1 MGSAILYY
9 LTKIAIF
16 MIPNLAEGA
25 KPYAP
30 TKISIG
36 SRLAMANKLKFK
48 QLAPIFLIL
57 ITCCLTYLVTACS
70 DRLLVNSSTAVPQVV
85 MSILSDV
92 KTFNYALS
100 QESPN
105 IFGLTYAGLV
115 TENPL
120 TGKIEPELA
129 ESWQIAD
136 NKKQITFILKKDLK
150 WSDGQPLT
158 VDDVVFT
165 YNEIYFNEAI
175 PSNII
180 DSFKI
185 GVERKLPV
193 VKKLDDRRIEFT
205 VPEPF
210 APFLGNLSTAIL
222 PAHALQESVKK
233 KDQEGKPL
241 FLSKWGVDTNPQEI
255 ITNGPYT
262 LASYATSQRIIFE
275 RNPYFWRKDE
285 QGNQQP
291 YIQRIIWQIVE
302 STDTALLQF
311 RSGGLDTIGV
321 SPEYFSL
328 LKKEEERGKFNIY
341 NGGAAP
347 GVTFLSFNLNQGKR
361 DGKPLVDPIKSRWFN
376 NLQFRQAVA
385 YGIDRQRMINNIFR
399 GLGDFQDSPLSVQS
413 PFFFKPEQG
422 LPVYKYDPNKSKE
435 LLKSAG
441 FKYNDQEQLLDQE
454 GNQVRFSLITNGGN
468 KIREAVATQIKQ
480 DLATIG
486 ITVDVDTIAFGV
498 LVDKLT
504 NSLNWDSHVLGFTG
518 GTEPND
524 GSNIWTVKGALHS
537 FNQKPQQGKPSI
549 EGQVVLDWEQRIS
562 DLYIKAAGELDE
574 AKRREIYIETQ
585 KITQENLPYIYL
597 VNPLSLSAVRDKIQG
612 IKFSALGGAFWNI
625 YELKIAE

>member
-1 MGSAILYY
+1 MHKP
-9 LTKIAIF
+9 KI
-16 MIPNLAEGA
+16 
-25 KPYAP
+25 KPP
-30 TKISIG
+30 
-36 SRLAMANKLKFK
+36 
-48 QLAPIFLIL
+48 LITIALVL

-70 DRLLVNSSTAVPQVV
+70 NGQLVNSSAAVPQVV

-105 IFGLTYAGLV
+105 IFGLTYSGLV

-185 GVERKLPV
+185 GVERKLPI

-210 APFLGNLSTAIL
+210 APFLSNLSTAIL
-222 PAHALQESVKK
+222 PAHILQESVRN

-241 FLSKWGVDTNPQEI
+241 FLTKWGVDTNPQEI
-255 ITNGPYT
+255 ITNGPYK

-291 YIQRIIWQIVE
+291 YIQQVVWQIVE

-347 GVTFLSFNLNQGKR
+347 GVSFISFNLNQGKR
-361 DGKPLVDPIKSRWFN
+361 NGKPLVDPIKSRWFN

-422 LPVYKYDPNKSKE
+422 LPVYKYDPSKSKE

-441 FKYNDQEQLLDQE
+441 FKYNDQGQLLDAE

-468 KIREAVATQIKQ
+468 KIREAIATQIKQ
-480 DLATIG
+480 DLDTIG

-504 NSLNWDSHVLGFTG
+504 NSLDWDAHVLGFTG

-524 GSNIWTVKGALHS
+524 GSNIWTVNGALHS
-537 FNQKPQQGKPSI
+537 FNQKPQQGKPPI
-549 EGQVVLDWEQRIS
+549 EGQVVLDWEQKIS

-574 AKRREIYIETQ
+574 AKRRELYIETQ

>member
-1 MGSAILYY
+1 MHKP
-9 LTKIAIF
+9 KI
-16 MIPNLAEGA
+16 
-25 KPYAP
+25 KPP
-30 TKISIG
+30 
-36 SRLAMANKLKFK
+36 
-48 QLAPIFLIL
+48 LITIALVL

-70 DRLLVNSSTAVPQVV
+70 NSQLVNSSAAVPQVV

-105 IFGLTYAGLV
+105 IFGLTYSGLV

-136 NKKQITFILKKDLK
+136 NKKQITFVLKKDLK

-185 GVERKLPV
+185 GVERKLPI

-210 APFLGNLSTAIL
+210 APFLSNLSTAIL
-222 PAHALQESVKK
+222 PAHALQESVRN

-241 FLSKWGVDTNPQEI
+241 FLTKWGVDTNPQEI
-255 ITNGPYT
+255 ITNGPYK

-291 YIQRIIWQIVE
+291 YIQQVVWQIVE

-347 GVTFLSFNLNQGKR
+347 GVSFISFNLNQGKR
-361 DGKPLVDPIKSRWFN
+361 NGKPLVDPIKSRWFN

-413 PFFFKPEQG
+413 PFFFKPEEG

-441 FKYNDQEQLLDQE
+441 FKYNDQGQLLDEE

-468 KIREAVATQIKQ
+468 KIREAIATQIKQ
-480 DLATIG
+480 DLDTIG

-504 NSLNWDSHVLGFTG
+504 NSLDWDAHVLGFTG

-524 GSNIWTVKGALHS
+524 GSNIWTVNGALHS
-537 FNQKPQQGKPSI
+537 FNQKPQPGKPTI
-549 EGQVVLDWEQRIS
+549 EGRVVLDWEQKIS

-574 AKRREIYIETQ
+574 AKRRELYIETQ

>member
-1 MGSAILYY
+1 MNKSLNGI
-9 LTKIAIF
+9 
-16 MIPNLAEGA
+16 
-25 KPYAP
+25 
-30 TKISIG
+30 
-36 SRLAMANKLKFK
+36 RLAVVNQHKLKK
-48 QLAPIFLIL
+48 LSTIFLVI
-57 ITCCLTYLVTACS
+57 IICCLTYLVTACS
-70 DRLLVNSSTAVPQVV
+70 DRQLVNTSAAVPQVV

-92 KTFNYALS
+92 KTFNYALN

-105 IFGLTYAGLV
+105 IFGLTYSGLV
-115 TENPL
+115 SENPL

-150 WSDGQPLT
+150 WSDGKPLT
-158 VDDVVFT
+158 VDDVIFT
-165 YNEIYFNEAI
+165 YNEVYFNEAI

-210 APFLGNLSTAIL
+210 APFLGNLGTAIL
-222 PAHALQESVKK
+222 PAHALQESVRN
-233 KDQEGKPL
+233 KDKDGKPL
-241 FLSKWGVDTNPQEI
+241 FLTKWGVNTNPQEI
-255 ITNGPYT
+255 ITNGPYK

-291 YIQRIIWQIVE
+291 YIQRIVWQIVE

-347 GVTFLSFNLNQGKR
+347 GVSFISFNLNQGKR
-361 DGKPLVDPIKSRWFN
+361 DGKTLVDPIKSRWFN

-413 PFFFKPEQG
+413 PFFLKPEQG
-422 LPVYKYDPNKSKE
+422 LPVYQYDPNKAKE

-441 FKYNDQEQLLDQE
+441 FKYNDQGQLLDQE

-468 KIREAVATQIKQ
+468 KIREAMATQIKQ
-480 DLATIG
+480 DLDTIG

-504 NSLNWDSHVLGFTG
+504 NSLDWECHLLGFTG

-524 GSNIWTVKGALHS
+524 GSNIWNVNGALHS
-537 FNQKPQQGKPSI
+537 FNQKPQQGKPPI
-549 EGQVVLDWEQRIS
+549 AGRVVLDWEQKIS
-562 DLYIKAAGELDE
+562 DLYIQAAGELDD
-574 AKRREIYIETQ
+574 AKRRELYIQTQ
-585 KITQENLPYIYL
+585 KITQENLPYVYL

>member
-1 MGSAILYY
+1 MHKP
-9 LTKIAIF
+9 KI
-16 MIPNLAEGA
+16 
-25 KPYAP
+25 KPP
-30 TKISIG
+30 
-36 SRLAMANKLKFK
+36 
-48 QLAPIFLIL
+48 LITIALVL

-70 DRLLVNSSTAVPQVV
+70 NSQLVNSSAAVPQVV

-105 IFGLTYAGLV
+105 IFGLTYSGLV

-120 TGKIEPELA
+120 TGKIEPGLA

-136 NKKQITFILKKDLK
+136 NKKQITFVLKKDLK

-185 GVERKLPV
+185 GVERKLPI
-193 VKKLDDRRIEFT
+193 VKKLDNRRIEFT

-210 APFLGNLSTAIL
+210 APFLSSLRTAIL
-222 PAHALQESVKK
+222 PAHILQESVRN

-241 FLSKWGVDTNPQEI
+241 FLTKWGVDTNPQEI
-255 ITNGPYT
+255 ITNGPYK

-291 YIQRIIWQIVE
+291 YIQQVVWQIVE

-347 GVTFLSFNLNQGKR
+347 GVSFISFNLNQGKR
-361 DGKPLVDPIKSRWFN
+361 NGKPLVDPIKSRWFN

-422 LPVYKYDPNKSKE
+422 LPVYKYDPSKSKE

-441 FKYNDQEQLLDQE
+441 FKYNDQGQLLDAE

-468 KIREAVATQIKQ
+468 KIREAIATQIKQ
-480 DLATIG
+480 DLDTIG

-504 NSLNWDSHVLGFTG
+504 NSLDWDAHVLGFTG

-524 GSNIWTVKGALHS
+524 GSNIWTVNGALHS
-537 FNQKPQQGKPSI
+537 FNQKPQQGKPPI
-549 EGQVVLDWEQRIS
+549 EGQVVLDWEQKIS

-574 AKRREIYIETQ
+574 AKRRELYIETQ

>member
-1 MGSAILYY
+1 MMVG
-9 LTKIAIF
+9 
-16 MIPNLAEGA
+16 NVH
-25 KPYAP
+25 P
-30 TKISIG
+30 TKLVLVMNKSLNGI
-36 SRLAMANKLKFK
+36 RLAIVNQHKLK
-48 QLAPIFLIL
+48 QLGTIFLVI
-57 ITCCLTYLVTACS
+57 IICSLTFFATACS
-70 DRLLVNSSTAVPQVV
+70 DRQLVSNTAAVPRVV

-92 KTFNYALS
+92 KTFNYALN
-100 QESPN
+100 QESPS
-105 IFGLTYAGLV
+105 IFGLTYVGLV

-136 NKKQITFILKKDLK
+136 NKRQITFTLKKDLQ

-158 VDDVVFT
+158 VDDVIFT
-165 YNEIYFNEAI
+165 YNEVYFNEAI

-185 GVERKLPV
+185 GVERKLPI
-193 VKKLDDRRIEFT
+193 VKKLDDRRVEFT

-210 APFLGNLSTAIL
+210 APFLSNLNTAIL
-222 PAHALQESVKK
+222 PAHVLQESVRT
-233 KDQEGKPL
+233 KDKDGKPL
-241 FLSKWGVDTNPQEI
+241 FLTKWGVNTPPEEI
-255 ITNGPYT
+255 ITNGPYK
-262 LASYATSQRIIFE
+262 LGSYVTSQRIIFE

-285 QGNQQP
+285 QGNRQP
-291 YIQRIIWQIVE
+291 YIQQIVWQIVE

-328 LKKEEERGKFNIY
+328 LKKEEERGRFNIY

-347 GVTFLSFNLNQGKR
+347 GVTFISFNLNQGKR
-361 DGKPLVDPIKSRWFN
+361 DGRPLVDPVKSRWFN
-376 NLQFRQAVA
+376 NLQFRQAIA

-422 LPVYKYDPNKSKE
+422 LRVYQYDPNKSKE
-435 LLKSAG
+435 LLQNAG
-441 FKYNDQEQLLDQE
+441 FKYNGQGQLLDQS

-468 KIREAVATQIKQ
+468 KIREAMATQIKQ
-480 DLATIG
+480 DLDKIG

-504 NSLNWDSHVLGFTG
+504 NSLDWECHLLGFTG

-524 GSNIWTVKGALHS
+524 GSNIWTVNGALHS
-537 FNQKPQQGKPSI
+537 FNQKPQQGKPPI
-549 EGQVVLDWEQRIS
+549 EGRVVMDWEQKIS
-562 DLYIKAAGELDE
+562 DLYIQAAGELDD
-574 AKRREIYIETQ
+574 AKRRELYIQTQ

>member
-1 MGSAILYY
+1 MHKPKNKPPLI
-9 LTKIAIF
+9 TIA
-16 MIPNLAEGA
+16 LV
-25 KPYAP
+25 
-30 TKISIG
+30 
-36 SRLAMANKLKFK
+36 
-48 QLAPIFLIL
+48 L

-70 DRLLVNSSTAVPQVV
+70 NSQLVNSSAAVPQVV

-105 IFGLTYAGLV
+105 IFGLTYSGLV

-185 GVERKLPV
+185 GVERKLPI
-193 VKKLDDRRIEFT
+193 VKKLDDHRIEFT

-210 APFLGNLSTAIL
+210 APFLSNLSTAIL
-222 PAHALQESVKK
+222 PAHALQESVRN

-241 FLSKWGVDTNPQEI
+241 FLTKWGVDTNPQEI
-255 ITNGPYT
+255 ITNGPYK

-291 YIQRIIWQIVE
+291 YIQQIVWQIVE

-347 GVTFLSFNLNQGKR
+347 GVSFISFNLNQGKR
-361 DGKPLVDPIKSRWFN
+361 NGKPLVDPIKSRWFN

-413 PFFFKPEQG
+413 PFFFKPEEG

-441 FKYNDQEQLLDQE
+441 FKYNEQGQLLDQQ

-468 KIREAVATQIKQ
+468 KIREAIATQIKQ
-480 DLATIG
+480 DLDAIG

-504 NSLNWDSHVLGFTG
+504 NSLDWDAHVLGFTG

-537 FNQKPQQGKPSI
+537 FNQKPQQGKPTI
-549 EGQVVLDWEQRIS
+549 EGQVVLDWEQKIS

-574 AKRREIYIETQ
+574 AKRRELYIETQ

>member
-1 MGSAILYY
+1 MNSSSNTRELVNMHKP
-9 LTKIAIF
+9 KI
-16 MIPNLAEGA
+16 
-25 KPYAP
+25 KPP
-30 TKISIG
+30 
-36 SRLAMANKLKFK
+36 
-48 QLAPIFLIL
+48 LITITLVL

-70 DRLLVNSSTAVPQVV
+70 NGQLVNSSAAVPQVV

-105 IFGLTYAGLV
+105 IFGLTYSGLV

-136 NKKQITFILKKDLK
+136 NKKQITFVLKKDLK

-185 GVERKLPV
+185 GVERKLPI

-210 APFLGNLSTAIL
+210 APFLSNLSTAIL
-222 PAHALQESVKK
+222 PAHALQESVRN

-241 FLSKWGVDTNPQEI
+241 FLTKWGVDTNPQEI
-255 ITNGPYT
+255 ITNGPYK

-291 YIQRIIWQIVE
+291 YIQQVVWQIVE

-347 GVTFLSFNLNQGKR
+347 GVSFISFNLNQGKR
-361 DGKPLVDPIKSRWFN
+361 NGKPLVDPIKSRWFN

-413 PFFFKPEQG
+413 PFFFKPEEG

-441 FKYNDQEQLLDQE
+441 FKYNDQGQLLDEE

-468 KIREAVATQIKQ
+468 KIREAIATQIKQ
-480 DLATIG
+480 DLDTIG

-504 NSLNWDSHVLGFTG
+504 NSLDWDAHVLGFTG

-524 GSNIWTVKGALHS
+524 GSNIWTVNGALHS
-537 FNQKPQQGKPSI
+537 FNQKPQPGKPTI
-549 EGQVVLDWEQRIS
+549 EGRVVLDWEQKIS

-574 AKRREIYIETQ
+574 AKRRELYIETQ

>member
-1 MGSAILYY
+1 MHKP
-9 LTKIAIF
+9 KI
-16 MIPNLAEGA
+16 
-25 KPYAP
+25 KPP
-30 TKISIG
+30 
-36 SRLAMANKLKFK
+36 
-48 QLAPIFLIL
+48 LITIALVL

-70 DRLLVNSSTAVPQVV
+70 NGQLVNSSAAVPQIV

-105 IFGLTYAGLV
+105 IFGLTYSGLV

-120 TGKIEPELA
+120 TGKIEPGLA

-136 NKKQITFILKKDLK
+136 NKKQITFVLKKDLK

-185 GVERKLPV
+185 GVERKLPI
-193 VKKLDDRRIEFT
+193 VKKLDNRRIEFT

-210 APFLGNLSTAIL
+210 APFLSSLRTAIL
-222 PAHALQESVKK
+222 PAHILQESVRN

-241 FLSKWGVDTNPQEI
+241 FLTKWGVDTNPQEI
-255 ITNGPYT
+255 ITNGPYK

-291 YIQRIIWQIVE
+291 YIQQVVWQIVE

-347 GVTFLSFNLNQGKR
+347 GVSFISFNLNQGKR
-361 DGKPLVDPIKSRWFN
+361 NGKPLVDPIKSRWFN

-413 PFFFKPEQG
+413 PFFFKPEEG
-422 LPVYKYDPNKSKE
+422 LPVYKYDPSKSKE

-441 FKYNDQEQLLDQE
+441 FKYNDQGQLLDAE

-468 KIREAVATQIKQ
+468 KIREAIATQIKQ
-480 DLATIG
+480 DLDTIG

-504 NSLNWDSHVLGFTG
+504 NSLDWDAHVLGFTG

-524 GSNIWTVKGALHS
+524 GSNIWTVNGALHS
-537 FNQKPQQGKPSI
+537 FNQKPQQGKPPI
-549 EGQVVLDWEQRIS
+549 EGQVVLDWEQKIS

-574 AKRREIYIETQ
+574 AKRRELYIETQ

>member
-1 MGSAILYY
+1 MNKSLNGI
-9 LTKIAIF
+9 
-16 MIPNLAEGA
+16 
-25 KPYAP
+25 
-30 TKISIG
+30 
-36 SRLAMANKLKFK
+36 RLAVVNQHKLKK
-48 QLAPIFLIL
+48 LSTIFLVI
-57 ITCCLTYLVTACS
+57 IICCLTYLVTACS
-70 DRLLVNSSTAVPQVV
+70 DRQLVNTSAAVPQVV

-92 KTFNYALS
+92 KTFNYALN

-105 IFGLTYAGLV
+105 IFGLTYSGLV
-115 TENPL
+115 SENPL

-150 WSDGQPLT
+150 WSDGKPLT
-158 VDDVVFT
+158 VDDVIFT
-165 YNEIYFNEAI
+165 YNEVYFNEAI

-210 APFLGNLSTAIL
+210 APFLGNLGTAIL
-222 PAHALQESVKK
+222 PAHALQESVRN
-233 KDQEGKPL
+233 KDKDAKPL
-241 FLSKWGVDTNPQEI
+241 FLTKWGVNTNPQEI
-255 ITNGPYT
+255 ITNGPYK

-291 YIQRIIWQIVE
+291 YIQRIVWQIVE

-347 GVTFLSFNLNQGKR
+347 GVSFISFNLNQGKR

-413 PFFFKPEQG
+413 PFFLKPEQG
-422 LPVYKYDPNKSKE
+422 LPVYQYDPNKAKE

-441 FKYNDQEQLLDQE
+441 FKYNDQGQLLDQE

-468 KIREAVATQIKQ
+468 KIREAMATQIKQ
-480 DLATIG
+480 DLDTIG

-504 NSLNWDSHVLGFTG
+504 NSLDWECHLLGFTG

-524 GSNIWTVKGALHS
+524 GSNIWNVNGALHS
-537 FNQKPQQGKPSI
+537 FNQKPQQGKPPI
-549 EGQVVLDWEQRIS
+549 AGRVVLDWEQKIS
-562 DLYIKAAGELDE
+562 DLYIQAAGELDD
-574 AKRREIYIETQ
+574 AKRRELYIQTQ
-585 KITQENLPYIYL
+585 KITQENLPYVYL

-612 IKFSALGGAFWNI
+612 VKFSALGGAFWNI